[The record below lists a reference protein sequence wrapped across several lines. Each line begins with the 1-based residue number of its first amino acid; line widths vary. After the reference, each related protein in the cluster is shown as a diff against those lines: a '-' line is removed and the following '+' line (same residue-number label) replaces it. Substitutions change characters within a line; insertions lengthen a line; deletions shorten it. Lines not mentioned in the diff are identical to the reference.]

1 MGIGVEGE
9 GHQRELVKRV
19 SKDSDESTL
28 QWGEASPKS
37 MDGHDGLSDDNSDV
51 GAHGEEQPGTQSG
64 ADTPLPALKKCR
76 TLADMY
82 KTFVAPPSGGK
93 PPARKRA
100 RSHLEVDTPT
110 AEANN
115 ANEERIVKIM
125 KVPS

>member
-28 QWGEASPKS
+28 QGGDASPKS
-37 MDGHDGLSDDNSDV
+37 MDGNDGLSDDNGDV
-51 GAHGEEQPGTQSG
+51 GARGEEQPGTQSSV
-64 ADTPLPALKKCR
+64 DTPSPALKKYR

-82 KTFVAPPSGGK
+82 KTFVGPPSGGK
-93 PPARKRA
+93 PPARKRP
-100 RSHLEVDTPT
+100 RSDLEVDTPT

-115 ANEERIVKIM
+115 ASKESIVKMM